1 MRRIFVSVIF
11 AFIAIAAAAV
21 PAKPGKFRYVQPD
34 GSILT
39 LERHGDEYFHWT
51 TDAEGRLMDCD
62 EKGFYRRSRET
73 LAARRARQSAPPKA
87 RWSSYDTA
95 PETNFGDRKVLALLV
110 EFSDTTF
117 SITDPKA
124 RFTAMLNE
132 KGYSYDGAYGSV
144 KDFYEDNSLGLY
156 RPVFDVYGPV
166 RLPNTQ
172 AYYGNNDDGAQCLK
186 DACALLDSE
195 IDFSQYDTDSD
206 GKVDM
211 ILFYYAGH
219 NEAEQGVEASIWPH
233 QGTTSGS
240 FDGVNIG
247 RFFCT
252 SELRNAD
259 GKNMCGIGTTCHE
272 FAHSLG
278 LPDFYDTDYEKNGG
292 QNFALGSYST
302 MNSGSYLDDGRRPC
316 YFTAIERN
324 MLGWMPPFP
333 VLSESGHYTL
343 EPVSQNKAY
352 THGSEVEGEY
362 FVYEYRVKT
371 GWDAFLPASGLVVC
385 HVDKSQRIISGSYTA
400 AYLWENTN
408 KINVYGGKP
417 CCYLE
422 NSGQGIYTY
431 PSYVGVNSFSPV
443 DKDNVAAG
451 FILSNIID
459 TGSAAEFDFEV
470 VQTRRVW
477 GEVKD
482 NYGKAIEG
490 ACVRIARSQYPFKAA
505 PSLLS
510 TDIASYTDS
519 KGRYSIDI
527 PSDYPSD
534 VVLEASA
541 EGMVTQGV
549 MLDSEKNR
557 YLEFK
562 LFYQGETAEGLYKYD
577 PSLTHYRFRFG
588 KRPSVA
594 VAARFTEEELSESGY
609 AGGKVRSISFA
620 SPASV
625 YSRILLV
632 VTNDSEPLCVK
643 DVTEGFIP
651 DSHLTFSL
659 AEEDITIPSSGDLYI
674 GYAVTDVGEGTYP
687 VYAYGISE
695 ENNGGAYVCTY
706 TDGTSFQ
713 WTELKSTKGF
723 LSPEVSVLLSRKGAP
738 ALSETGI
745 SSLSADVSSLK
756 AGDGFI
762 PELRVAEGKNVQS
775 VKWFYDGVEVEEAP
789 QTLTPGAH
797 TWKTVI
803 YYYDG
808 TRETIFLDLDL

>member
-11 AFIAIAAAAV
+11 AFMAIAAAAV

-34 GSILT
+34 GSVLT

-73 LAARRARQSAPPKA
+73 LAVRRARQSAPPKA
-87 RWSSYDTA
+87 KWSSYDTA

-172 AYYGNNDDGAQCLK
+172 AYYGKNDNGAQCLK
-186 DACALLDSE
+186 DACALMDSE

-219 NEAEQGVEASIWPH
+219 NEAEHGVEASIWPH
-233 QGTTSGS
+233 QSTTSGS

-252 SELRNAD
+252 SELRDAD

-292 QNFALGSYST
+292 ENPGLGAYSP
-302 MNSGSYLDDGRRPC
+302 MDQGPYIDQGRRPC

-333 VLSESGHYTL
+333 ALSESGHYTL

-362 FVYEYRVKT
+362 FVYEYRTKT
-371 GWDAFLPASGLVVC
+371 GWDAFLPASGLVVY

-408 KINVYGGKP
+408 KINVYGAKP
-417 CCYLE
+417 CCFLE
-422 NSGQGIYTY
+422 DNGYGAYSFPGNR
-431 PSYVGVNSFSPV
+431 GVTTFSPV
-443 DKDNVAAG
+443 DKDGIAAG

-470 VQTRRVW
+470 VQTRRIW
-477 GEVKD
+477 GVVSD
-482 NYGKAIEG
+482 NYGQAIEG

-510 TDIASYTDS
+510 TDIAAYTDS
-519 KGRYSIDI
+519 QGCFSIDI
-527 PSDYPSD
+527 PSDYPGD

-541 EGMVTQGV
+541 EGLVTQGV

-557 YLEFK
+557 YLEFN

-577 PSLTHYRFRFG
+577 PSLTFYRFRFG

-594 VAARFTEEELSESGY
+594 VAARFTAEELAESGY
-609 AGGKVRSISFA
+609 TGGKVRSISFA
-620 SPASV
+620 SPASE
-625 YSRILLV
+625 YGRILLV
-632 VTNDSEPLCVK
+632 VANDSAPLCIK
-643 DVTEGFIP
+643 DVTDEFQANA
-651 DSHLTFSL
+651 DLEFSL

-687 VYAYGISE
+687 VYAYGPCE
-695 ENNGGAYVCTY
+695 ENNGGAYVATY
-706 TDGTSFQ
+706 TDGASFT
-713 WTELKSTKGF
+713 WGELKSSSGYF
-723 LSPEVSVLLSRKGAP
+723 SPKVSTVFSKKVAP

-745 SSLSADVSSLK
+745 SSLLADVATLK
-756 AGDGFI
+756 AGDVFI

-797 TWKTVI
+797 TWKAVI